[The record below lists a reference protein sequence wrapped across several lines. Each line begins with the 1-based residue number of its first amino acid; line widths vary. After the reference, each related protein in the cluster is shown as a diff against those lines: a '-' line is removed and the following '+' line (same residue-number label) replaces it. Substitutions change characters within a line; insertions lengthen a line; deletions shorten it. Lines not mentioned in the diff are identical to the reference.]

1 MNIGSICT
9 RDVIMVDAS
18 ETLRQAAARMREY
31 HVGALLVVS
40 QSDGGQQAIGVITDR
55 DLAIEVMAR
64 GIDGGAVRVAD
75 LAKGRLITV
84 PASAS
89 LDEAIAAIEKEGVRR
104 LLVTTAD
111 GRLAGIVSLDDLLDA
126 VAAQMVNLARAV
138 RGGLAREAARRR
150 PLPTPD
156 FSTVRVPAVEDPGT
170 PRRFDA
176 EQFVGET

>member
-31 HVGALLVVS
+31 HVGALLVVG
-40 QSDGGQQAIGVITDR
+40 QSDGGQEAIGVITDR

-89 LDEAIAAIEKEGVRR
+89 LDEAI
-104 LLVTTAD
+104 VTTAD

-156 FSTVRVPAVEDPGT
+156 FSTVRVPVAEDPGT
-170 PRRFDA
+170 PRRFDV
-176 EQFVGET
+176 EQSVGET